1 MVAFVGAI
9 GCVYAWMYIVAG
21 GAVPSQVTEGTTREK
36 RRAGV
41 GVGGDGGG
49 EWFVGLCGCVGGCVR
64 IGGWGGCVYGS
75 SGGVGGDWYGCFC
88 VVGKRSG
95 LWVGWIGW
103 LCVRLWAYVWM
114 C

>member
-49 EWFVGLCGCVGGCVR
+49 EWFVGLCGCVGGCV
-64 IGGWGGCVYGS
+64 IGMGAFVLWVCGVGCGWGGLGGCV
-75 SGGVGGDWYGCFC
+75 
-88 VVGKRSG
+88 
-95 LWVGWIGW
+95 
-103 LCVRLWAYVWM
+103 
-114 C
+114 